1 METSFNLPTQNTH
14 QNNDIYIYECEVHLK
29 FRIIENRL
37 TINEADNSTLIE
49 SLVDAYSYGDDE
61 YLESLESQ
69 IKIHEIQALE
79 ASPAMRRQLIRLKNS
94 CRLA

>member
-1 METSFNLPTQNTH
+1 MGRPFDLSAQNE
-14 QNNDIYIYECEVHLK
+14 NVNIYECEVRLK
-29 FRIIENRL
+29 FRIIEDKL
-37 TINEADNSTLIE
+37 AMDEGDTSTLIE

-79 ASPAMRRQLIRLKNS
+79 ASPEMRRQLIRLRNCSKFV
-94 CRLA
+94 